1 MVYIRNKRVKG
12 IEYAYL
18 VQSVWDP
25 KRNTSRQQTIKYLG
39 NASQVT
45 IEDIPQEYRN
55 DSKILTFMSAHNSNL
70 EEKNVLISKLK
81 EEMFLLLTDCNI
93 GGLISLYEKYSK
105 LFGLTEFYDKLFKPV
120 MYRIG
125 DLWKQG
131 KLDVAIEHAST
142 NTAISLIKAIN
153 ERITTTRVRMKG
165 ISSQYKTVVCTP
177 DGELHGLACNMIE
190 SLLLSKGFKVYN
202 ISTSIPTE
210 YIIEYMRDLQPDI
223 VFISITL
230 AENIKSA
237 ERLVQQIHL
246 KYNNILPVVIGGSA
260 FNNAD
265 WNSQSKINACLMK
278 NASFEEIM
286 KLVKTSISKST
297 EPKENK
303 GQSRG

>member
-55 DSKILTFMSAHNSNL
+55 DSKILTFMSAHNSNQ

-105 LFGLTEFYDKLFKPV
+105 LFGLTEFYDNLFKPV

-125 DLWKQG
+125 DLWKLG

-246 KYNNILPVVIGGSA
+246 KYNNIFPVVIGGSA
-260 FNNAD
+260 FNSAD
-265 WNSQSKINACLMK
+265 WNSQSKINAFLMK

-286 KLVKTSISKST
+286 KLVKASISKST

-303 GQSRG
+303 G

>member
-12 IEYAYL
+12 IKYAYL

-55 DSKILTFMSAHNSNL
+55 DSKILTFISAHNSNQ

-246 KYNNILPVVIGGSA
+246 KYNNIFPVVIGGSA
-260 FNNAD
+260 FNSAD
-265 WNSQSKINACLMK
+265 WNSQSKINAFLMK

-297 EPKENK
+297 EPKKNK
-303 GQSRG
+303 GQS